1 MAGIGFELKKI
12 LKRGTFI
19 SDMRAFFY
27 AALVSSGPWLM
38 SIICLAI
45 LGMYHGSGHGLIEHE
60 IFRSTVIYTYAFS
73 LVLVGIVQLVATRY
87 LADRF
92 YEKNIQIALSTF
104 LTCSVLL
111 LFFAALFSTLCYSF
125 FHISF
130 LHKFCGVVLFMIVD
144 MIWLSM
150 IFLSA
155 IKDYNSIVYAFAGG
169 SLLSIIAGFRLGRY
183 LGTEGY
189 VMGYLLGQALTFFW
203 LLARLL
209 KEFPASGLWDWGLM
223 GYFRKYWDLM
233 CIGFI
238 FNLAIWAD
246 KFVFWVAPGS
256 RMIVPWFRTNDL
268 YEAPVFFSYI
278 TIVPTLAMFLINIET
293 RFYEHYV
300 EYYGKIMGKWDMRSI
315 LGEKDKMIEALK
327 ESMRDVFAI
336 QGAITVLCLIFAQ
349 ELAKAAGLNPLQ
361 VPLFRIA
368 LVGSLL
374 QVLLALNIIVLFY
387 FDLRRSVLVVS
398 SVFLISNAGLSY
410 LTTRM
415 GFQFYGYGYMYAC
428 LISLVLAFCILQGK
442 MRDLEYITFA
452 GQPVV

>member
-1 MAGIGFELKKI
+1 
-12 LKRGTFI
+12 
-19 SDMRAFFY
+19 
-27 AALVSSGPWLM
+27 
-38 SIICLAI
+38 
-45 LGMYHGSGHGLIEHE
+45 
-60 IFRSTVIYTYAFS
+60 
-73 LVLVGIVQLVATRY
+73 
-87 LADRF
+87 
-92 YEKNIQIALSTF
+92 
-104 LTCSVLL
+104 
-111 LFFAALFSTLCYSF
+111 
-125 FHISF
+125 
-130 LHKFCGVVLFMIVD
+130 
-144 MIWLSM
+144 
-150 IFLSA
+150 
-155 IKDYNSIVYAFAGG
+155 
-169 SLLSIIAGFRLGRY
+169 
-183 LGTEGY
+183 
-189 VMGYLLGQALTFFW
+189 MGYLLGQALTFFW

-238 FNLAIWAD
+238 FNLAIWVD
-246 KFVFWVAPGS
+246 KFVFWMAPGS

-387 FDLRRSVLVVS
+387 FDLRRSVLAVS
-398 SVFLISNAGLSY
+398 SVFLISNGGLSY

>member
-1 MAGIGFELKKI
+1 
-12 LKRGTFI
+12 
-19 SDMRAFFY
+19 
-27 AALVSSGPWLM
+27 
-38 SIICLAI
+38 
-45 LGMYHGSGHGLIEHE
+45 
-60 IFRSTVIYTYAFS
+60 
-73 LVLVGIVQLVATRY
+73 
-87 LADRF
+87 
-92 YEKNIQIALSTF
+92 
-104 LTCSVLL
+104 
-111 LFFAALFSTLCYSF
+111 
-125 FHISF
+125 
-130 LHKFCGVVLFMIVD
+130 MIVD

-209 KEFPASGLWDWGLM
+209 KEFPASELWDWGLM

-238 FNLAIWAD
+238 FNLAIWVD
-246 KFVFWVAPGS
+246 KFVFWMAPGS

-315 LGEKDKMIEALK
+315 LEEKDKMIEALK

-398 SVFLISNAGLSY
+398 SVFLISNGGLSY